1 MRYYLYHK
9 NNCVIEIS
17 SIYTLYL
24 YHLYFER
31 QYVLRQ
37 CIRDLINLLTKDM
50 EQKWHFIVSLHIC
63 NTTLYGQKYVDSN

>member
-37 CIRDLINLLTKDM
+37 CIRDLINLLTKNM
-50 EQKWHFIVSLHIC
+50 EQK
-63 NTTLYGQKYVDSN
+63 